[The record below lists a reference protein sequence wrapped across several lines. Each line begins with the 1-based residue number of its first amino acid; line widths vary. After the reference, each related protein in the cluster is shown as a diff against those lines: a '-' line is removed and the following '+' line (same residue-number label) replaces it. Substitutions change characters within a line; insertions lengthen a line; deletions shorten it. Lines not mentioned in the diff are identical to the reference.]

1 MRSQSQAGL
10 VMMKNEI
17 DASGEKPSMYMKSR
31 LQVSLTKTNTRIF
44 KKSFKMQSQLWFG
57 KQMNKRP

>member
-1 MRSQSQAGL
+1 
-10 VMMKNEI
+10 MMKNEI